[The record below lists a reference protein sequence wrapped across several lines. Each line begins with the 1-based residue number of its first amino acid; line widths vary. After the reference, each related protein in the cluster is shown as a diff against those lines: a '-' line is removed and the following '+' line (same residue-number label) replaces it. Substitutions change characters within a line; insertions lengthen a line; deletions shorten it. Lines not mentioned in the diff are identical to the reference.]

1 VYDRP
6 RVSKWSDDAFLDGL
20 RQAGD
25 PLADAAVAR
34 LRDEGGS
41 KAVARAF
48 RVLQGNHTPLPPDA
62 PEALRTFM
70 AATGDLPAGIDAQRL
85 RNGGDAFLAN
95 ALPSVVVLLA
105 SSLPRGYAAPCLTHI
120 LSISGDLDRHPYER
134 LMGVVQLL
142 VNISDGDAF
151 LGDGRAIV
159 TAKKLRLLHAGIRVL
174 TDEYRRDFRTR
185 FGVPV
190 NHEDMLATIMAFS
203 YLLVDGVHRLGLPL
217 PDRQAEDLYYVWRVF
232 ARLMGIHPPGQPDD
246 DSLVPANLAE
256 AAEFYASYVRRNDT
270 MPDRNPYGVALTRG
284 NLAMMRGLLPPLAR
298 MLGLGLAPRLCMTE
312 LMTPQE
318 LARVGVSPLPGH
330 HLLKSVLT
338 VVLRVGQWAG
348 ERDAFVAKLAHLV
361 LQGMVAVDRRGEV
374 EFSVPF
380 SRLDLRGPDFE

>member
-1 VYDRP
+1 
-6 RVSKWSDDAFLDGL
+6 VSKWSDDSFLDGL

-41 KAVARAF
+41 KAVGRAF
-48 RVLQGNHTPLPPDA
+48 RMLQGNDSPLPPDA

-70 AATGDLPAGIDAQRL
+70 EATGGLPTRADVRRL
-85 RNGGDAFLAN
+85 RAGGDAFLRN

-105 SSLPRGYAAPCLTHI
+105 SSLPRGYAAPCLTEI
-120 LSISGDLDRHPYER
+120 LAISKDLERHPYER

-151 LGDGRAIV
+151 DAGGRAVV

-174 TDEYRRDFRTR
+174 TDQYRPDFRRR

-203 YLLVDGVHRLGLPL
+203 YLLVDGIQRLDLHL
-217 PDRQAEDLYYVWRVF
+217 APDQAEDLYYVWRVF
-232 ARLMGIHPPGQPDD
+232 AQLMGIHPPDRPDD
-246 DSLVPANLAE
+246 DGLVPANLAE
-256 AAEFYASYVRRNDT
+256 AGEFYASYVRRNNT
-270 MPDRNPYGVALTRG
+270 MPDRNAYGVVLTRD
-284 NLAMMRGLLPPLAR
+284 NLAMMRGLLPPVAR
-298 MLGLGLAPRLCMTE
+298 ACGLGLAPRLCMTE
-312 LMTPQE
+312 L
-318 LARVGVSPLPGH
+318 LDHDALSRVGFTPLPGH
-330 HLLKSVLT
+330 RLLKAVLML
-338 VVLRVGQWAG
+338 VLRAGQWAG
-348 ERDAFVAKLAHLV
+348 ERDEFVAKLAHLV

-374 EFSVPF
+374 EFSIPF
-380 SRLDLRGPDFE
+380 SRLDLHGPAFE